1 MNDFLELWNH
11 NSIEDLKRK
20 SPEELIYEIRMLQM
34 QRDWLL
40 SEQDGDKANT
50 KEETCHGTN

>member
-20 SPEELIYEIRMLQM
+20 SPQELIYEIRMLQM

-50 KEETCHGTN
+50 KEET